1 MGDFLYGLTEWLR
14 STALVDFALNVSEWP
29 FSQWVV
35 SQFWAIP
42 ILQMVHIFAIAGSF
56 AAVLMLNLRVFH
68 LAGHATLAETARRYT
83 RVLWWSLGFVIPSG
97 VLMLFGDTVRNLINS
112 VFWIKMVMVV
122 IAIVLAIV
130 FANNLGRQYRTTT
143 GDTEVVGG
151 GVKATAILLVI
162 LWCAIMF
169 AGRWI
174 AYAPA

>member
-1 MGDFLYGLTEWLR
+1 MGDFLYELTDKLR
-14 STALVDFALNVSEWP
+14 GTALVDFSLAVSEWP

-56 AAVLMLNLRVFH
+56 AAVLMLNLRIFH
-68 LAGHATLAETARRYT
+68 LAGHASLAETAARYT
-83 RVLWWSLGFVIPSG
+83 KVLWWSLGFVILSG

-112 VFWIKMVMVV
+112 VFWIKMILVV
-122 IAIVLAIV
+122 LGIVTAIA

-143 GDTEVVGG
+143 GDTEIVGG
-151 GVKATAILLVI
+151 GVKVTAIFLAL

>member
-1 MGDFLYGLTEWLR
+1 MGDFLYELTEMLR
-14 STALVDFALNVSEWP
+14 ETWLVDFSLAVSEWP

-42 ILQMVHIFAIAGSF
+42 ILQIVHILAIAGSF
-56 AAVLMLNLRVFH
+56 AAVLMLAMRVFH

-83 RVLWWSLGFVIPSG
+83 KVLWWSLAFIVASG

-112 VFWIKMVMVV
+112 VFWIKMVLVV
-122 IAIVLAIV
+122 AAILIAVAFSNRLA
-130 FANNLGRQYRTTT
+130 RQYRTTT
-143 GDTEVVGG
+143 GATEVVSGG
-151 GVKATAILLVI
+151 IKATAIFLVI

>member
-1 MGDFLYGLTEWLR
+1 MGDFLYELTDRLR
-14 STALVDFALNVSEWP
+14 STALVDFSLAVSEWP

-56 AAVLMLNLRVFH
+56 AAVLMLNMRIFH
-68 LAGHATLAETARRYT
+68 LAGHASLAETAERYT
-83 RVLWWSLGFVIPSG
+83 RVLWWSLGFVILSG

-112 VFWIKMVMVV
+112 VFWIKMILVV
-122 IAIVLAIV
+122 IGIIIAIT
-130 FANNLGRQYRTTT
+130 FANRLGRQYRTTM
-143 GDTEVVGG
+143 GDTEVVSGG
-151 GVKATAILLVI
+151 IKATAIFLVL